1 MTRRLAMPLFLLA
14 LAASHQAAAQGVQR
28 CESAFRQCAAECGA
42 GPAGSCVA
50 ACYQDRA
57 MCIQNPSRPPQR
69 PAG

>member
-1 MTRRLAMPLFLLA
+1 MPRRLTIPLVLFA
-14 LAASHQAAAQGVQR
+14 LAAAPGAEAQGVQR

-42 GPAGSCVA
+42 GPAGACVA

-57 MCIQNPSRPPQR
+57 SCIQNPSRPPQR